1 MISSKQMQKENE
13 KDEIQYKNSQQTT
26 ATSASVVPIAVC
38 CHSRDRGSGTLAALH
53 STVGDQGEFPKL
65 LPALRCLADAKLF
78 LREKTDE

>member
-1 MISSKQMQKENE
+1 MKKN
-13 KDEIQYKNSQQTT
+13 EIQYKNSQQTT
-26 ATSASVVPIAVC
+26 GTSASVVPRAVC
-38 CHSRDRGSGTLAALH
+38 CHSRDRGSGLQIDLDNRTLAAPH